1 MGCGFHLTAPSLTVR
16 CPRVSVRHRNKAAC
30 GLVVLQATLPSA
42 HRMPTCLTCSYAD
55 ALADTQNKGFFGG
68 CLLTLQF
75 SAARWWESNTQSA
88 EARLERRSSGLLP
101 LHATLLLMVGGPVS
115 AYPMYFQGT
124 TRPGCGGLS
133 RTQPVEAE
141 AHLYYLTG
149 EVTQRRWGRQPTRAS
164 KETALRGGKADLLA
178 AVGLLVS
185 KGDYFS
191 SQKRLEQPDL
201 VTVTCL
207 QGEPAVEMSL
217 QAGDPHQPSAPLAP
231 AKHGLRRPRRRVL
244 RFLENNL
251 KYINFSEGRL

>member
-185 KGDYFS
+185 KGDYFFFTEKTGTARS
-191 SQKRLEQPDL
+191 CNCHLP
-201 VTVTCL
+201 
-207 QGEPAVEMSL
+207 
-217 QAGDPHQPSAPLAP
+217 
-231 AKHGLRRPRRRVL
+231 PRRACCGNVSSSGRPSSAVCSTGPCEARAETATEEGVAFL
-244 RFLENNL
+244 R
-251 KYINFSEGRL
+251 K